1 MMSDSLNIN
10 SKLGVLGGGQLGRML
25 IQSAIDLNLDVSV
38 LDGDPNAPCKDL
50 AKEFVCGS
58 ITDYETVIKFG
69 ESCDIITIEI
79 ENVNTDALKELQKT
93 GKTVYPQPEVIELIK
108 NKVDQKKFY
117 IENSIPTA
125 PFIEVKNRAEIS
137 GKIDFLPAVNKLARE
152 GYDGRGVIVLKSKSA
167 LNKAFDAPGLLEK
180 YIDFEKELAVIVA
193 RNQSGEIRAF
203 PVVELVFHP
212 EANLVEY
219 LFSPADIQDE
229 TSKSATEIAKK
240 VIKCLDMIGLL
251 AVELFLTRDGEV
263 LVNESAPRTHNSG
276 HHTIESSVTSQFEQ
290 HLRAI
295 FNLPLGSTENIMPA
309 AMVNLLGEDGY
320 FGNAKYEGLNEIL
333 SLEGT
338 HIHLY
343 GKKITKPF
351 RKMGHVTILDKSIE
365 SLKEKVKFVKS
376 TIKIVA

>member
-1 MMSDSLNIN
+1 M
-10 SKLGVLGGGQLGRML
+10 
-25 IQSAIDLNLDVSV
+25 
-38 LDGDPNAPCKDL
+38 
-50 AKEFVCGS
+50 
-58 ITDYETVIKFG
+58 
-69 ESCDIITIEI
+69 
-79 ENVNTDALKELQKT
+79 
-93 GKTVYPQPEVIELIK
+93 
-108 NKVDQKKFY
+108 
-117 IENSIPTA
+117 
-125 PFIEVKNRAEIS
+125 
-137 GKIDFLPAVNKLARE
+137 ARE

-167 LNKAFDAPGLLEK
+167 INEAFDAPGLLEK

-212 EANLVEY
+212 QANLVEY
-219 LFSPADIQDE
+219 LFSPADIPKE
-229 TSKSATEIAKK
+229 TEKRATEIAKK
-240 VIKCLDMIGLL
+240 VIKCLDMTGLL
-251 AVELFLTRDGEV
+251 AVELFLTRDGDV

-295 FNLPLGSTENIMPA
+295 LNLPLGSTENIMPA
-309 AMVNLLGEDGY
+309 AMVNLLGEDGH
-320 FGNAKYEGLNEIL
+320 FGDAKFEGLNKIL

>member
-1 MMSDSLNIN
+1 MVSSGLNIN

-58 ITDYETVIKFG
+58 ITDYGTVLKFG

-79 ENVNTDALKELQKT
+79 ENVNTDALKELQKA
-93 GKTVYPQPEVIELIK
+93 GKTVCPQPEVIELIK
-108 NKVDQKKFY
+108 NKVYQKKFY

-167 LNKAFDAPGLLEK
+167 LNEAFDAPGLLEK

-219 LFSPADIQDE
+219 LFSPAIIALIPRPRASSAYLTILWGVRCAETMVTSNGTPSSSSSSAASDITGRSDLLP
-229 TSKSATEIAKK
+229 I
-240 VIKCLDMIGLL
+240 MIPICGSLMP
-251 AVELFLTRDGEV
+251 LFL
-263 LVNESAPRTHNSG
+263 
-276 HHTIESSVTSQFEQ
+276 
-290 HLRAI
+290 
-295 FNLPLGSTENIMPA
+295 
-309 AMVNLLGEDGY
+309 LL
-320 FGNAKYEGLNEIL
+320 IL
-333 SLEGT
+333 QIS
-338 HIHLY
+338 
-343 GKKITKPF
+343 PF
-351 RKMGHVTILDKSIE
+351 LLSFQC
-365 SLKEKVKFVKS
+365 SCLKLSRGPFF
-376 TIKIVA
+376 